1 MAGMV
6 SPTTILQAAQVQK
19 LFDIDVRKAPVISV
33 AKQVKKESLR
43 PILLTKIKTIEEII
57 IR

>member
-1 MAGMV
+1 MV